1 MSAYSSGSR
10 RKCFVAAKDLTQLDW
25 GHWACSCLFVHV
37 VNGKQELSMIS
48 QNEVGYKRRFTTQ
61 PILEPYWLLEA
72 GKSWCFAFS
81 VPWNSLSRSHPH
93 EQQRHFWHSSSQ
105 LGGAQEIKAVDLHP
119 AARANAVL
127 WTTWPPWTCWTS
139 TKKHL
144 SHPCICEV
152 FKEQSWFSLIANYY
166 FLWASFPPTFLHS
179 KNYQESIHSITTVGL
194 RG

>member
-1 MSAYSSGSR
+1 MFCGCKRFNTTWLRSLGL
-10 RKCFVAAKDLTQLDW
+10 FLLI
-25 GHWACSCLFVHV
+25 CSC
-37 VNGKQELSMIS
+37 GKWEARAKRSMIS
-48 QNEVGYKRRFTTQ
+48 QNEVGYRRRFTTQ
-61 PILEPYWLLEA
+61 PVLEPYWLLEA

-81 VPWNSLSRSHPH
+81 VLWNSLSRSHPH

-105 LGGAQEIKAVDLHP
+105 LGGAQEIKVVDSHP